1 VFGVVIIVLK
11 VQIQRVQAHRT
22 IIRPIK
28 AAIGSFSIIVRQN
41 NKVPKAS
48 TPKSHVVEFV

>member
-1 VFGVVIIVLK
+1 MFGAVIIVLK
-11 VQIQRVQAHRT
+11 VQIQKVQAART

-28 AAIGSFSIIVRQN
+28 AAIVSFSIIVRLN

-48 TPKSHVVEFV
+48 TPKSHAVEFV